1 MKKQLMRSGHDK
13 KIAGVCAG
21 VAHYFD
27 MDPTI
32 VRVIWGVLAFGYGAG
47 IVAYIIL
54 WVIAPVASDY

>member
-1 MKKQLMRSGHDK
+1 MKKQLMRSGRDK

-54 WVIAPVASDY
+54 WVIAPVSADY

>member
-1 MKKQLMRSGHDK
+1 MKKQLMRSGRDK

-27 MDPTI
+27 MVPTI

-54 WVIAPVASDY
+54 WIIAPVATDY

>member
-1 MKKQLMRSGHDK
+1 MKKQLMRSGRDK

-21 VAHYFD
+21 VADYLD

-54 WVIAPVASDY
+54 WIIAPVASDY